1 LIVHFGLTGQN
12 VVLKF
17 RINIYKC
24 LTHMSTLVLSKQG
37 VYVKKGLI
45 YGMEKTCPFRASED
59 KW

>member
-1 LIVHFGLTGQN
+1 MVHFGLTGQN

-24 LTHMSTLVLSKQG
+24 LTHMSTLVLSEQG

-45 YGMEKTCPFRASED
+45 YDMEKTCPFRASED